1 MGFNPV
7 NDSDW
12 LIRAAML
19 LSFTLQVILV
29 FVAPTRK
36 RSCHPLPHFAVWS
49 GYLVA
54 GWVAV
59 VGLGLLLYNLS
70 ITTSNNGSSSIFAF
84 WTPFLLLHVGGPDT
98 ITAYSLDDSEL
109 WLRHLAGMLF
119 VVSTAL
125 VVFLCSVKSNPM
137 VTATVL
143 VYVVGVIKYGERIY
157 SLYSG
162 SVRGF
167 RDKMLGE
174 PNPGPNYAKLMT
186 EFESKKNAG
195 VPVDII
201 VVDGEPKEAVEQAEV
216 MKNSSK
222 SLEMMAY
229 ELFAMFRVLFVNL
242 ILSYRERRISQ
253 AYFLDR
259 DDVTAAAAFSVVEVE
274 LGFLYDVAYTK
285 AAVSSTRRGYLLRF
299 VGTACLVVAAVL
311 FALMDKAGVRPVD
324 RGVTYALLLG
334 GLALDVAAYLMLLSS
349 DRTLAFL
356 DGEPKLA
363 WLARVARAVRL
374 PTRRWSERI
383 TRMNLIRYSLG
394 KPEQDASRRCWCC
407 RWTTVPRVVRCLTW
421 VADMVGVRE
430 ILDDIFFIR
439 HEPVSCRKIRDTK
452 KKKKEE
458 EDGKGKISIDV
469 LNYVFDGLR
478 KTANEVKYSGYNE
491 MKEVCDY
498 RGEGIID
505 ELIGG
510 DIQVEQAAKATGLEL
525 NVNDV
530 VRESVRREFDES
542 LLLWHVAT
550 DLCYH
555 RRRDMEGAWKGDI
568 QSLMSISET
577 LSEYMLYLLARRPE
591 ILPVTATGIGLVRY
605 RDTRA
610 EARRFFRSEAA
621 WDPSH
626 HDAQRMLLEVNT
638 SKKPAVVKGDESKSV
653 LFDACILA
661 KALLLLGDDTMWRVV
676 AGVWREMLVYAAGRC
691 HGSTHVRQL
700 RRGGELITMVWFLM
714 AHMGI
719 GDMYRTQDGDTNAKL
734 VVLDHHLAILIY

>member
-1 MGFNPV
+1 MGFNFNPV

-36 RSCHPLPHFAVWS
+36 RSCHPLPHLAVWS
-49 GYLVA
+49 SYLVA

-59 VGLGLLLYNLS
+59 VGLGLLLYSLS
-70 ITTSNNGSSSIFAF
+70 ISGSNNGSSSIFAF
-84 WTPFLLLHVGGPDT
+84 WTPFLLLHLGGPDT
-98 ITAYSLDDSEL
+98 ITAYSLDDNEL

-119 VVSTAL
+119 VVFVAL
-125 VVFLCSVKSNPM
+125 VVFFSSVTSNPM

-143 VYVVGVIKYGERIY
+143 VFVAGVIKYGERIY

-195 VPVDII
+195 LMVEII
-201 VVDGEPKEAVEQAEV
+201 VVDGEHKEALEQAEV
-216 MKNSSK
+216 MKNGRK
-222 SLEMMAY
+222 SVETMAY

-242 ILSYRERRISQ
+242 VLSYKERRISQ

-259 DDVTAAAAFSVVEVE
+259 GDVMTAAAAFEVVEVE
-274 LGFLYDVAYTK
+274 LGFLYDMAYTK
-285 AAVSSTRRGYLLRF
+285 AAVSSTRRGCLLRF
-299 VGTACLVVAAVL
+299 VATACLVVAVVL
-311 FALMDKAGVRPVD
+311 FVLMDKAGVRHVD
-324 RGVTYALLLG
+324 RGVTYVLLLG
-334 GLALDVAAYLMLLSS
+334 GVAIDVAGYLMLLSS
-349 DRTLAFL
+349 DWTLAFL
-356 DGEPKLA
+356 DGKPKLA

-383 TRMNLIRYSLG
+383 TKMNLIRYSLG
-394 KPEQDASRRCWCC
+394 KPEEDAGRRCWCC
-407 RWTTVPRVVRCLTW
+407 RWTTIPRVVRCLAW

-430 ILDDIFFIR
+430 ILDDFFFIR
-439 HEPVSCRKIRDTK
+439 HKPVSCRKIKDSN
-452 KKKKEE
+452 
-458 EDGKGKISIDV
+458 KGKKSIDV

-478 KTANEVKYSGYNE
+478 KTANEVRYSSGNE

-498 RGEGIID
+498 RGGEGIIN
-505 ELIGG
+505 ELVG
-510 DIQVEQAAKATGLEL
+510 DIQLMEL

-530 VRESVRREFDES
+530 VRDSVRREFDES
-542 LLLWHVAT
+542 LLLWNVAT
-550 DLCYH
+550 DLCSH
-555 RRRDMEGAWKGDI
+555 RRHDIEVPRNGDI
-568 QSLMSISET
+568 QGLMSISET

-591 ILPVTATGIGLVRY
+591 MLPAATATAAGIGLLRY

-610 EARRFFRSEAA
+610 EARRIFRSAAA
-621 WDPSH
+621 WDPTH

-661 KALLLLGDDTMWRVV
+661 KALLQLGDDTMWRVV
-676 AGVWREMLVYAAGRC
+676 AGVWREMLVHAAGRC

-700 RRGGELITMVWFLM
+700 SRGGELITMVWFLM

-719 GDMYRTQDGDTNAKL
+719 GDMYRTQVGDANAKL
-734 VVLDHHLAILIY
+734 VVLDQ